1 MRVYLNI
8 ILLVICFQ
16 SFGQSLDT
24 YISDSEVRV
33 GDIFE
38 LKYVIT
44 NTDKFPISN
53 DKGTV
58 FPSVLLTSDTVQ
70 IKSIPSV
77 DVVSFTDSLM
87 PLNDSFQV
95 TRTYQLI
102 VWDSCALSLIG
113 FEYKYF
119 DSIVRFPP
127 AYVNV
132 SYYNAK
138 EGIDLVD
145 IKERFH
151 NWKNTNTENKNAKNT
166 NWFLLILGILL
177 FVLVVLYI
185 FIRKIKH
192 NKLEKN
198 KKSLQEATLEQMN
211 KLQKEELWKKELLK
225 EHFVRFSHL
234 LRSYLT
240 NRYGVS
246 FLDKTTQQSL
256 FLLDSLSIDEALKNK
271 ILQLLKS
278 SDLVKFADSNIEDK
292 YISFLFEDFT
302 SIVIQT
308 TPIIEE
314 T

>member
-44 NTDKFPISN
+44 NTDKFPVSN

-77 DVVSFTDSLM
+77 DVVSFTDSLT

-246 FLDKTTQQSL
+246 FLDKTTQQSI

>member
-8 ILLVICFQ
+8 ILLIICFQ

-44 NTDKFPISN
+44 NTDKFPVSN

-151 NWKNTNTENKNAKNT
+151 NWKNTNTENKKASNT
-166 NWFLLILGILL
+166 NGLLLILGILL

-240 NRYGVS
+240 SRYGVS

-256 FLLDSLSIDEALKNK
+256 FLLDSLSIDEALKSK

>member
-132 SYYNAK
+132 SYYSAK

-151 NWKNTNTENKNAKNT
+151 NWKNTNTENKKGSNT
-166 NWFLLILGILL
+166 NWLLLILGILL
-177 FVLVVLYI
+177 FVVLYI

-192 NKLEKN
+192 NKLVKN

>member
-44 NTDKFPISN
+44 NTDKFPVSN

-58 FPSVLLTSDTVQ
+58 FPSVLLTSDTFQ

-151 NWKNTNTENKNAKNT
+151 NWNNTDTENKKASNT
-166 NWFLLILGILL
+166 NGLLLILGILL

-246 FLDKTTQQSL
+246 FLDKTTQQSI

>member
-44 NTDKFPISN
+44 NTDKFPVSN

-151 NWKNTNTENKNAKNT
+151 NWKNTNTENKKASNT
-166 NWFLLILGILL
+166 NGLLLILGILL
-177 FVLVVLYI
+177 FVVLYI
-185 FIRKIKH
+185 FIRRIKH

-240 NRYGVS
+240 SRYGVS

-256 FLLDSLSIDEALKNK
+256 FLLDSLSIDEALKSK